1 MGCYSSQYWGTEFKN
16 AETLLEIIAVMKKKS
31 EDLLKEKKEINNNI
45 KDPNK
50 EVTNVNIENLSKEDL
65 EKRII

>member
-1 MGCYSSQYWGTEFKN
+1 
-16 AETLLEIIAVMKKKS
+16 MKKKS
-31 EDLLKEKKEINNNI
+31 EDLLKEKNEINNHI
-45 KDPNK
+45 IDPNK